1 MIKFFKFGFE
11 FNLFG
16 RHFDCRMSG
25 IDQYR
30 FLVMIYQE
38 HRYGDACV
46 FSGNYPSYKSAL
58 KAAREKIVS
67 IAHSHKGTTYYY
79 EVSDCSRIYD
89 SAIDYCVFVDR
100 EVILSEFVNKTWK

>member
-16 RHFDCRMSG
+16 RHFECRMNG

-38 HRYGDACV
+38 HRYGDVCV
-46 FSGNYPSYKSAL
+46 YSNQYASYKSAL
-58 KAAREKIVS
+58 KAAREMIVE
-67 IAHSHKGTTYYY
+67 IAHSDKGITYYY
-79 EVSDCSRIYD
+79 EVSDCSRIYE
-89 SAIDYCVFVDR
+89 SSIDYCTVMKS
-100 EVILSEFVNKTWK
+100 EVIVSEYVNKTW